1 MKESS
6 LVHALVKT
14 SPAPAPAVPLQLR
27 VGAGREQKAQGHA
40 AMPQPMCKA
49 LAELEGEAV
58 V

>member
-1 MKESS
+1 M
-6 LVHALVKT
+6 HALVKT
-14 SPAPAPAVPLQLR
+14 SPAPAPAVPLQLH